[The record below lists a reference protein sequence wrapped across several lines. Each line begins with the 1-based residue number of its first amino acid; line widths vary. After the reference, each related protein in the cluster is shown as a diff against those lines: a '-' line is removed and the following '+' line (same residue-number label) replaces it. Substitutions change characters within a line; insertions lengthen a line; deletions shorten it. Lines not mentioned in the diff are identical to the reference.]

1 MLKICS
7 AGEKTLNIWL
17 FPRKAKG
24 LPLEWIPKPTQ
35 DSGFK
40 RRTEKMK
47 IGNKANAFLSLVSL
61 LTLFTTSRLGLIEGD
76 YIMTE

>member
-24 LPLEWIPKPTQ
+24 LPLEWIPKLTQ
-35 DSGFK
+35 DSDFN
-40 RRTEKMK
+40 RRAMKMK
-47 IGNKANAFLSLVSL
+47 ISNKANAFLSLVSL
-61 LTLFTTSRLGLIEGD
+61 LILFTMSILGLIQGD